1 MANFNIIRFGTF
13 VKQEVK
19 FLGVVL
25 KQEVKFLGVV
35 PRFAKKAENSKVF
48 VAMHV

>member
-1 MANFNIIRFGTF
+1 MGKLEKNDEHKWPIFNRIRFGTF

-19 FLGVVL
+19 FGVS
-25 KQEVKFLGVV
+25 FLAS
-35 PRFAKKAENSKVF
+35 PRKPKNSDVF